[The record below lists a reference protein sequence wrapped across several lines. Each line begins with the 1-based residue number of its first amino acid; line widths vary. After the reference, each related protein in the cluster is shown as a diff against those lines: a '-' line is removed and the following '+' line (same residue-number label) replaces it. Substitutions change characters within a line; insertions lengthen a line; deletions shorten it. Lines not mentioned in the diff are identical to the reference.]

1 MEKKSVRTFVFVY
14 LALMVLLALTVGSSF
29 LHLGNFNVF
38 VNLAIAAIKAGL
50 VAAFFMELRTAPAVV
65 RLAAL
70 TGLFWLALLL
80 GLSLNDFLT
89 R

>member
-1 MEKKSVRTFVFVY
+1 MEKQTVRSFVFVY
-14 LALMVLLALTVGSSF
+14 LALIGLLALTVGSSF
-29 LHLGNFNVF
+29 LELGRLNVF

-50 VAAFFMELRTAPAVV
+50 VAAFFMELRAAQAVV

-70 TGLFWLALLL
+70 AGLFWLALLL
-80 GLSLNDFLT
+80 GLSLADFLT